1 MDANLIRSIVTLLSF
16 VAFLGIVWWAW
27 GRGRRAR
34 FDEAAN
40 LPFADEEMQRR
51 TLEKERREGSSEGRS
66 NESEEKERG

>member
-1 MDANLIRSIVTLLSF
+1 MDANVIRSIITLVSF
-16 VAFLGIVWWAW
+16 LAFLGIVWWAW

-51 TLEKERREGSSEGRS
+51 TLEQERREASDE
-66 NESEEKERG
+66 NEENARG